1 MSKLAYEKIWLTP
14 DQKPKHYET
23 AIIFD
28 WDNTLVNTW
37 PIIHTALNATL
48 RAKDLPEWT
57 FDMTRRR
64 VKKSMRDSFPEVFG
78 ENWQDAGEIYQ
89 AEYRK
94 HHLSKLEALEGAE
107 DLLKAIKKR
116 GIFCVV
122 VSNKK
127 GDNLRLEIENIAWGH
142 YFHAVVGA
150 QDAAY
155 DKPYTAPV
163 ALAFKDSTVLLDK
176 SVWFIGDSEIDIEC
190 AENCGVSAILY
201 GEFAR
206 EQENFSDTSFA
217 GFTYDVYVQNHEEM
231 LALFERFSQ

>member
-1 MSKLAYEKIWLTP
+1 MTLA
-14 DQKPKHYET
+14 KPS
-23 AIIFD
+23 AVIFD

-48 RAKDLPEWT
+48 KAKGLAEWT
-57 FDMTRRR
+57 FDMTRSR

-94 HHLSKLEALEGAE
+94 HHLSKLESLEGAE
-107 DLLKAIKKR
+107 TLLKAIKAS

-127 GDNLRLEIENIAWGH
+127 GDNLRLEIENIGWGH
-142 YFHAVVGA
+142 YFQAVVGA
-150 QDAAY
+150 QDATH
-155 DKPYTAPV
+155 DKPYTEPV
-163 ALAFKDSTVLLDK
+163 ALAFKDSVVPLNK

-190 AENCGVSAILY
+190 AGNCGVSAILY

-206 EQENFSDTSFA
+206 EQSSFMDGSFA
-217 GFTYDVYVQNHEEM
+217 GFPYDVYVKDHAEM